1 MESTVKPS
9 TSEETYTLSVPKGL
23 ELDRTSH
30 LELYYFMSLNRKLEE
45 RLSNLYRQNQVVGGL
60 YSSLGQEGCSVGTAY
75 ALQRGDF
82 LAPMIRNLGAM
93 MVRGVEPVQVMGQY
107 CARAIGPTGGKDLN
121 VHFGWIDRGLVSPIS
136 MLASLVPV
144 FSGIALEMKMK
155 SKPNVAL
162 TYVGDGATSTT
173 DFHEGM
179 NFAAV
184 HKLPLIIIVENNGY
198 AYSTPTSMQFNVID
212 FVVRAQGYGCYGEIF
227 DGNNVM
233 AALDATRRARERCV
247 AGEGPVILEAKTFR
261 RKGHAEHDDA
271 GYVPAELR
279 AYWEKRDP
287 LDAYRRFLDMHKVVE
302 SPAEIEE
309 IDTRINQMLDAA
321 VDEALASPFPDP
333 STLLEN
339 VYGD

>member
-9 TSEETYTLSVPKGL
+9 TSDETYTLSIPKGL
-23 ELDRTSH
+23 ELDRTSY

-45 RLSNLYRQNQVVGGL
+45 RLSNLYRQNKVVGGL
-60 YSSLGQEGCSVGTAY
+60 YSSLGQEGCSVGSAY

-82 LAPMIRNLGAM
+82 FAPMIRNLGGLL
-93 MVRGVEPVQVMGQY
+93 VRGVLPEQVMAQY
-107 CARAIGPTGGKDLN
+107 CARALGPTGGKDLN
-121 VHFGWIDRGLVSPIS
+121 VHFGWIDRGIVSPIS

-144 FSGIALEMKMK
+144 FAGIALEMRMK
-155 SKPNVAL
+155 NKKNVAL

-184 HKLPLIIIVENNGY
+184 QKLPLIIIVENNGY
-198 AYSTPTSMQFNVID
+198 AYSTPVSMQFNVPD

-247 AGEGPVILEAKTFR
+247 SGEGPVLLEAKTFR

-271 GYVPAELR
+271 GYVPAELL

-287 LDAYRRFLDMHKVVE
+287 LDAYRRFLDMHGVVE
-302 SPAEIEE
+302 SAAEIEE
-309 IDTRINQMLDAA
+309 IDTRIKQMLDAA

-333 STLLEN
+333 STLMEN

>member
-9 TSEETYTLSVPKGL
+9 TSDETYTLSIPNGL

-30 LELYYFMSLNRKLEE
+30 LELYYFMALNRRLDE
-45 RLSNLYRQNQVVGGL
+45 RLGNLYRQNQVVGGL
-60 YSSLGQEGCSVGTAY
+60 YSSLGQEACSVGSAY

-82 LAPMIRNLGAM
+82 FAPMIRNLGGLL
-93 MVRGVEPVQVMGQY
+93 VRGVEPRQVMAQY
-107 CARAIGPTGGKDLN
+107 CARALGPTGGKDLN
-121 VHFGWIDRGLVSPIS
+121 VHFGWVERGIVSPIS

-144 FSGIALEMKMK
+144 FSGIALEMKMHNK
-155 SKPNVAL
+155 KNVAL

-173 DFHEGM
+173 DFHEGL

-184 HKLPLIIIVENNGY
+184 HKLPLILIIENNGW
-198 AYSTPTSMQFNVID
+198 AYSTPVSMQFNVKD
-212 FVVRAQGYGCYGEIF
+212 FIVRAQGYGCYGEIF
-227 DGNNVM
+227 DGNNVL
-233 AALDATRRARERCV
+233 AALDATRRARERCIN
-247 AGEGPVILEAKTFR
+247 GEGPVMLEAKTFR

-271 GYVPAELR
+271 GYVPKEER

-287 LDAYRRFLDMHKVVE
+287 LDAYRRFLDMHGIVE
-302 SPAEIEE
+302 STDEIKE
-309 IDTRINQMLDAA
+309 IDTRINQMLDVA

-333 STLLEN
+333 STLMEN

>member
-1 MESTVKPS
+1 MVKPS
-9 TSEETYTLSVPKGL
+9 TSEPYTLTMPETL
-23 ELDRTSH
+23 ALDRTGH
-30 LELYYFMSLNRKLEE
+30 LELYYFMQLNRKLEE
-45 RLSNLYRQNQVVGGL
+45 RLSSLYRQNKVVGGL
-60 YSSLGQEGCSVGTAY
+60 YSSLGQEGCSVGSAY
-75 ALQRGDF
+75 ALERGDF
-82 LAPMIRNLGAM
+82 FAPMIRNLGGFL
-93 MVRGVEPVQVMGQY
+93 VRGVDPVQIMGQY
-107 CARAIGPTGGKDLN
+107 CARECGPTRGKDLN

-144 FSGIALEMKMK
+144 FAGIALEMKMK
-155 SKPNVAL
+155 GKKNVAL

-184 HKLPLIIIVENNGY
+184 HRLPLIIIVENNGY
-198 AYSTPTSMQFNVID
+198 AYSTPTSMQFNVKD
-212 FVVRAQGYGCYGEIF
+212 FVVRAQGYGCHGEMF
-227 DGNNVM
+227 DGNNVL
-233 AALDATRRARERCV
+233 AALDVVRRARQRCIE
-247 AGEGPVILEAKTFR
+247 GGGPVLLEAKTFR

-287 LDAYRRFLDMHKVVE
+287 LDAYRRYLDLHRIVE

-309 IDTRINQMLDAA
+309 IDARIGQLLDAA

-333 STLLEN
+333 STLMEN
-339 VYGD
+339 VYGN

>member
-9 TSEETYTLSVPKGL
+9 TSDAPYTLTIPTGL
-23 ELDRTSH
+23 ELDRTSY
-30 LELYYFMSLNRKLEE
+30 LELYYFMSLNRKLDE

-60 YSSLGQEGCSVGTAY
+60 YSSLGQEACSVGSAY

-82 LAPMIRNLGAM
+82 FAPMIRNLGGM
-93 MVRGVEPVQVMGQY
+93 LVRGVLPEQVMAQY
-107 CARAIGPTGGKDLN
+107 CARALGPTGGKDLN
-121 VHFGWIDRGLVSPIS
+121 VHFGWIDRGIVSPIS

-144 FSGIALEMKMK
+144 FAGIALEMKMK
-155 SKPNVAL
+155 GKANVAL

-184 HKLPLIIIVENNGY
+184 HKLPLIIIVENNGW
-198 AYSTPTSMQFNVID
+198 AYSTPASRQFNVRD
-212 FVVRAQGYGCYGEIF
+212 FVVRADGYGCYGEMF

-233 AALDATRRARERCV
+233 AALDVTRRARVRCLN
-247 AGEGPVILEAKTFR
+247 GEGPVLLEAKTFR

-271 GYVPAELR
+271 GYVPAEER

-287 LDAYRRFLDMHKVVE
+287 LDAYRRFLDMHRIVE
-302 SPAEIEE
+302 SASEIEE
-309 IDTRINQMLDAA
+309 IDSRINQMLDAA

-333 STLLEN
+333 STLMEN

>member
-9 TSEETYTLSVPKGL
+9 TSEQRYTLTAPADL
-23 ELDRTSH
+23 ELDRTGY
-30 LELYYFMSLNRKLEE
+30 LELYYFMALNRRLEE
-45 RLSNLYRQNQVVGGL
+45 RLSNLYRQNKVVGGL
-60 YSSLGQEGCSVGTAY
+60 YSSLGQEGCSVGSAY
-75 ALQRGDF
+75 ALERGDF
-82 LAPMIRNLGAM
+82 LAPMIRNLGSFL
-93 MVRGVEPVQVMGQY
+93 VRGVEPVHIIGQY

-144 FSGIALEMKMK
+144 FAGIALEMKMK
-155 SKPNVAL
+155 GKKNVAL

-198 AYSTPTSMQFNVID
+198 AYSTPTSMQFNVKD
-212 FVVRAQGYGCYGEIF
+212 FVVRAQGYGCYGEIV

-233 AALDATRRARERCV
+233 AALDVTRRARERCIN
-247 AGEGPVILEAKTFR
+247 GGGPVLIEAKTFR

-271 GYVPAELR
+271 GYVPAALR
-279 AYWEKRDP
+279 AEWEAKDP
-287 LDAYRRFLDMHKVVE
+287 LDAYRRFLDMHRIVE
-302 SPAEIEE
+302 SAAEIEE
-309 IDTRINQMLDAA
+309 IDARINQMLDAA

-333 STLLEN
+333 STLTEN

>member
-9 TSEETYTLSVPKGL
+9 TSDETYTLSIPKGL
-23 ELDRTSH
+23 ELDRTSY

-45 RLSNLYRQNQVVGGL
+45 RLSNLYRQNKVVGGL

-82 LAPMIRNLGAM
+82 FAPMIRNLGGLL
-93 MVRGVEPVQVMGQY
+93 VRGVLPEQVMAQY
-107 CARAIGPTGGKDLN
+107 CARALGPTGGKDLN
-121 VHFGWIDRGLVSPIS
+121 VHFGWVDRGIVSPIS

-144 FSGIALEMKMK
+144 FSGIALEMKMRNK
-155 SKPNVAL
+155 RNVAL

-198 AYSTPTSMQFNVID
+198 AYSTPTSMQFNVPD
-212 FVVRAQGYGCYGEIF
+212 FVVRAVGYGCYGEIF
-227 DGNNVM
+227 DGNNVL

-247 AGEGPVILEAKTFR
+247 NGEGPVLLEAKTFR

-287 LDAYRRFLDMHKVVE
+287 LDAYHRFLEVHGIVE
-302 SPAEIEE
+302 AAAEIQE

-333 STLLEN
+333 STLMEN

>member
-1 MESTVKPS
+1 MKPS
-9 TSEETYTLSVPKGL
+9 TSEEYTLTIPEGL
-23 ELDRTSH
+23 ALDRTSH

-45 RLSNLYRQNQVVGGL
+45 RLSNLYRQNKVVGGL
-60 YSSLGQEGCSVGTAY
+60 YSSLGQEGCSVGSAY
-75 ALQRGDF
+75 ALERGDF
-82 LAPMIRNLGAM
+82 FAPMIRNLGGM
-93 MVRGVEPVQVMGQY
+93 LVRGVDPVHVMGQY

-121 VHFGWIDRGLVSPIS
+121 VHFGWIDRGIVSPIS

-144 FSGIALEMKMK
+144 FAGIALEMKMHGK
-155 SKPNVAL
+155 KNVAL

-184 HKLPLIIIVENNGY
+184 HRLPLIIIVENNGY
-198 AYSTPTSMQFNVID
+198 AYSTPTSMQFNVPD
-212 FVVRAQGYGCYGEIF
+212 FVVRAQGYGCYGEMF

-233 AALDATRRARERCV
+233 AALDVTRRARARCV
-247 AGEGPVILEAKTFR
+247 AGEGPVLLEAKTFR

-271 GYVPAELR
+271 GYVPPELR

-287 LDAYRRFLDMHKVVE
+287 LDAYRRFLDLHRIVE
-302 SPAEIEE
+302 SAQE
-309 IDTRINQMLDAA
+309 IDEIDGKINQLLDAA

-333 STLLEN
+333 STLMEN
-339 VYGD
+339 VYGN